1 MIIVWLR
8 LAGVILIGST
18 LIYVLLSIYYRSVE
32 RERLEKDWDTDP
44 LRDGLPADER
54 DAYIETGMDA
64 YRHSLRRR
72 LIWLVYIVPLVAIS
86 VIVYAV
92 N

>member
-8 LAGVILIGST
+8 LAGLILIGST
-18 LIYVLLSIYYRSVE
+18 IAYVLLSIYSRSVE
-32 RERLEKDWDTDP
+32 RERLEKAWDTDP
-44 LRDGLPADER
+44 LRDGLPSDER
-54 DAYIETGMDA
+54 DAYIEAGMEA

-72 LIWLVYIVPLVAIS
+72 LIWIVYIVPLVTIS